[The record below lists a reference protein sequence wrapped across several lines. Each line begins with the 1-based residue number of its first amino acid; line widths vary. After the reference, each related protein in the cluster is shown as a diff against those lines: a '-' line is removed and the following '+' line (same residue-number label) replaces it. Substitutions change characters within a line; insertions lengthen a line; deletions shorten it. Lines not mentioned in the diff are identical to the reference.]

1 MVKISLIGGFR
12 LKGVSGSAEYNNNI
26 HNFMGFPI
34 SGHTDSNAQA
44 VCLFVWNPTSKMW
57 EPCLQPATT

>member
-1 MVKISLIGGFR
+1 VVKISLIGGFR
-12 LKGVSGSAEYNNNI
+12 LNGVSGSAEYSNSI

-44 VCLFVWNPTSKMW
+44 VCLFVWDYTTKMW
-57 EPCLQPATT
+57 IPMSQP